1 VGEAGMAAV
10 TEHAPTQQLDPK
22 QLGREGA
29 LLAKKFQDF
38 DDKRSGYAAAT
49 WQVANSIRIAAAHP

>member
-1 VGEAGMAAV
+1 MAAV